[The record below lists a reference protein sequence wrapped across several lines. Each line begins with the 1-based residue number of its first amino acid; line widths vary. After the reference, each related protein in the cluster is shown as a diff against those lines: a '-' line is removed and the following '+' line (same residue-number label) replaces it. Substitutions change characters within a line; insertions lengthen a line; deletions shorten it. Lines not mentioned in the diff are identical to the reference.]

1 MVADGFYEW
10 AKGGTGGK
18 QPYYFRLRDGGPFA
32 FAGLWERWDK
42 GEEPFESCALIT
54 TTPNEVVAPVH
65 NRMPAI
71 LAPEDYARWLDPE
84 TTCAGPAGAAASLPG
99 RGDGRAIRC
108 PAWSTAR
115 ATTIPRCV
123 EPAAG

>member
-10 AKGGTGGK
+10 RKGGTGGK
-18 QPYYFRLRDGGPFA
+18 QPYYFRRRDGGPFA

-71 LAPEDYARWLDPE
+71 VAPADYARWLDPE
-84 TTCAGPAGAAASLPG
+84 ATVPALQGLLRPYPAGEMTGYPVSRLVNSPSN
-99 RGDGRAIRC
+99 DG
-108 PAWSTAR
+108 
-115 ATTIPRCV
+115 PRCV
-123 EPAAG
+123 EPEA